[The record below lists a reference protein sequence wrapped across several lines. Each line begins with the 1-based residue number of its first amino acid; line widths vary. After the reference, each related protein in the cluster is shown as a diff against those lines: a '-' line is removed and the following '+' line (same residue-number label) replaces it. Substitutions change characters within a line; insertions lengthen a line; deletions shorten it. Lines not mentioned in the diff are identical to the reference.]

1 MGAKIAN
8 TPTGGKAG
16 LLTENRHPR
25 GVYKGTREEWLEE
38 AASIMGVWANEAYEA
53 LDKKHVKAWRDAGKS
68 VTRYKHKEV
77 AFACSLMSSG
87 MTKTGEAAH
96 CHYKQATGNGKHEIR
111 MSVTLGGKKKQADSA
126 RIADILLHEMIHTMT
141 YRHGHRGGF
150 FWICKNVGL
159 EGKMTSTVASPEL
172 RERIITDVV
181 KVLGKYP
188 HGGVKLAG
196 RFAPRGQRGVGS
208 RSIKCECQQCGC
220 TIRMTRVWITKAL
233 DEQGW
238 VSCPVCQEDM
248 EVHS

>member
-1 MGAKIAN
+1 MGASKAN
-8 TPTGGKAG
+8 TLAGGKAG
-16 LLTENRHPR
+16 LLSENRYPK

-38 AASIMGVWANEAYEA
+38 AASIMGVWANEAFEA
-53 LDKKHVKAWRDAGKS
+53 LPKEHVKAWRDAGKS

-150 FWICKNVGL
+150 FWLCKGVGL
-159 EGKMTSTVASPEL
+159 EGPMTSTKASPQL
-172 RERIITDVV
+172 RERITNDVV

-188 HGGVKLAG
+188 HAGVKLAG

-208 RSIKCECQQCGC
+208 RSIKCECPQCGC
-220 TIRMTRVWITKAL
+220 TIRMTRLWIGKAL
-233 DEQGW
+233 DNQGE
-238 VSCPVCQEDM
+238 VSCPVCVSNM
-248 EVHS
+248 EVFS